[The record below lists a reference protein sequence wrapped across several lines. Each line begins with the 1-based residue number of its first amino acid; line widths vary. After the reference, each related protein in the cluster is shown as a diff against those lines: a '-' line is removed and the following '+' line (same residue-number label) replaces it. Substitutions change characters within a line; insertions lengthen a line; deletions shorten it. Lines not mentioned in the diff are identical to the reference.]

1 MKDVI
6 VATLL
11 ISGGVLSLI
20 AGIAMVRFPDV
31 VARLHAALKP
41 QVLGLLLIMLAL
53 AIELGAPLDA
63 GTTILVIALFQVI
76 TVPVAAHFVGRTAY
90 RTGRV
95 NNDLVIVD
103 ELAIRKEQGKE
114 H

>member
-6 VATLL
+6 ISVLL
-11 ISGGVLSLI
+11 IAGASLSLI

-31 VARLHAALKP
+31 LARLHAALKP
-41 QVLGLLLIMLAL
+41 QVLGLILIMAAL

-63 GTTILVIALFQVI
+63 GTTILMIVLFQVI
-76 TVPVAAHFVGRTAY
+76 TVPVAAHFVSRTAY

-95 NNDLVIVD
+95 KRDLVIVD
-103 ELAIRKEQGKE
+103 ELAVRKEQGKE